1 MKPVIV
7 TDVSAWMGIA
17 ADGNEGGRHHLITAA
32 VNGGKLYVCN
42 VVIGDKRWFK
52 GAKKEAEGIFN
63 SFVIA

>member
-1 MKPVIV
+1 MPVC
-7 TDVSAWMGIA
+7 AGNA